1 MSPKKKKL
9 LLNWRV
15 LLLIT
20 LLLLSILAIK
30 PRVFGV
36 EGVEIHSIAADSA
49 VIEAGLVNP
58 STKIMPTGRERI
70 LSVNGMKTSSVN
82 DYYTAV
88 YELQANKTV
97 RIETTKQSYTF
108 IAPASRESADLVD
121 LGIKVKEASSSNL
134 RMGLDLEGGTRVLL
148 QPVGEISEE
157 DLEITVDSLK
167 ERLNVYGLR
176 DIVVRSASD
185 LEGNEFIL
193 IEIAGVTEDE
203 IQELL
208 AKQGKFEAKIGNETV
223 FFGGKKDITYV
234 CRSADCSGIDP
245 RFGCQKDDAGYQCR
259 FAFQISLSP
268 EAAQHHA
275 EVTQKLKTITE
286 AGSCYLSEDLALY
299 LDDVEVDRLRV
310 GCELKG
316 SATTDIQIS
325 GSGAGVTQADALNDA
340 LQNMKKLQ
348 TVLLTGSL
356 PVKLEV
362 VKLDTISPSLGKEFL
377 HNVML
382 VGVLALV
389 AVSGVVLIRYR
400 KIVVIFPMVL
410 VMLSELVLIM
420 GFAAL
425 AGWNLDL
432 SSIAGLIVV
441 VGTGMNHFIV
451 ITDETLRKEAEAID
465 WKTRIKN
472 ALFIIM
478 GAYVINLG
486 SLIPLFWAG
495 AGLLKGFALTT
506 IVGMSVGVLIARP
519 AYAAIIRILLEE

>member
-1 MSPKKKKL
+1 MNNKIKKMAA
-9 LLNWRV
+9 NWRV
-15 LLLIT
+15 LLLVAF
-20 LLLLSILAIK
+20 LLLSVLAIK
-30 PRVFGV
+30 PQVFGT
-36 EGVEIHSIAADSA
+36 EGVEIQSLQASSPLA
-49 VIEAGLVNP
+49 EAGLVIP
-58 STKIMPTGRERI
+58 AKVQPIARERI
-70 LSVNGMKTSSVN
+70 LSVDGIPTPTVD
-82 DYYTAV
+82 DYYSAV
-88 YELQANKTV
+88 SQLRTNRTV
-97 RIETTKQSYTF
+97 RLITTEQTYTF
-108 IAPASRESADLVD
+108 LTPESVDGKID
-121 LGIKVKEASSSNL
+121 LGIKAREASTSNI

-148 QPVGEISEE
+148 QPAGQISKE
-157 DLEITVDSLK
+157 DLETTVDSLN
-167 ERLNVYGLR
+167 ERLNVYGLH

-185 LEGNEFIL
+185 LEGNDFIL

-223 FFGGKKDITYV
+223 FLGGEKDITYV

-245 RFGCQKDDAGYQCR
+245 YAGCQSYEGGYHCR

-275 EVTQKLKTITE
+275 ETTRNLKTVSE

-325 GSGAGVTQADALNDA
+325 GSGAGITQADAVNDA

-356 PVKLEV
+356 PVKLDI
-362 VKLDTISPSLGKEFL
+362 VKIDTISPSLGKEFL

-389 AVSGVVLIRYR
+389 AVSGVVLYRYR
-400 KIVVIFPMVL
+400 KVVVILPMVL
-410 VMLSELVLIM
+410 VMLSELVLIL

-425 AGWNLDL
+425 AKWNLDL
-432 SSIAGLIVV
+432 ASIAGLIVV

-451 ITDETLRKEAEAID
+451 ITDETLRKEAQDLD
-465 WKTRIKN
+465 WKSRIKN

-519 AYAAIIRILLEE
+519 AYAAIVKILLEE

>member
-1 MSPKKKKL
+1 MMGSKITKIFT
-9 LLNWRV
+9 NWRV
-15 LLLIT
+15 LLLVT
-20 LLLLSILAIK
+20 FLVLSVLAIK
-30 PRVFGV
+30 PAIFGV
-36 EGVEIHSIAADSA
+36 EGVEIHSLQPNSSVAD
-49 VIEAGLVNP
+49 AGLVNP
-58 STKIMPTGRERI
+58 SAKVTPTARERI
-70 LSVNGMKTSSVN
+70 LSVNGMETATTEE
-82 DYYTAV
+82 YYSAIS
-88 YELQANKTV
+88 ELKANRTV
-97 RIETTKQSYTF
+97 RIQTNKQLYT
-108 IAPASRESADLVD
+108 ILAKKTADPVD
-121 LGIKVKEASSSNL
+121 LGIKVKEASFSNL

-157 DLEITVDSLK
+157 DLEVTTDSLT

-185 LEGNEFIL
+185 LAGNDFIL

-208 AKQGKFEAKIGNETV
+208 AKQGKFEAKLGNETV

-245 RFGCQKDDAGYQCR
+245 NFGCQKYGAGYNCR

-275 EVTQKLKTITE
+275 LITKNLKTISE
-286 AGSCYLSEDLALY
+286 QGSCYLSEDLALY

-316 SATTDIQIS
+316 STTTDIQIS
-325 GSGAGVTQADALNDA
+325 GSGAGVTQADAVNDA
-340 LQNMKKLQ
+340 LKNMKKLQ

-362 VKLDTISPSLGKEFL
+362 VKMDTISPTLGKEFL

-382 VGVLALV
+382 VGVLALAAV
-389 AVSGVVLIRYR
+389 AGVVLVRY
-400 KIVVIFPMVL
+400 KKVIIIFPMIL
-410 VMLSELVLIM
+410 VMLSELVVIL

-425 AGWNLDL
+425 ARWNLDL
-432 SSIAGLIVV
+432 ASIAGLIVV

-451 ITDETLRKEAEAID
+451 ITDETLRKEAQAID

-486 SLIPLFWAG
+486 SLVPLFWAG

-519 AYAAIIRILLEE
+519 TYAAIIEILLKE

>member
-1 MSPKKKKL
+1 MSKLKKL
-9 LLNWRV
+9 LVNWRV

-20 LLLLSILAIK
+20 FLLLSALAIK
-30 PRVFGV
+30 PRFGT
-36 EGVEIHSIAADSA
+36 EGVEIYSLQADSSA
-49 VIEAGLVNP
+49 AKAGLVLP
-58 STKIMPTGRERI
+58 TKVMPTARERI
-70 LSVNGMKTSSVN
+70 LSVDGIQTPTVEG
-82 DYYTAV
+82 YYSAV
-88 YELQANKTV
+88 SQLRANRTV
-97 RIETTKQSYTF
+97 RVETNKQTYTLLT
-108 IAPASRESADLVD
+108 SKSTGGDGNVGV
-121 LGIKVKEASSSNL
+121 GIKVREASFSNVRL
-134 RMGLDLEGGTRVLL
+134 GLDLEGGTRVLL
-148 QPVGEISEE
+148 QPAGEISKE
-157 DLEITVDSLK
+157 DLETTVDSLK
-167 ERLNVYGLR
+167 ERLNVYGLK

-185 LEGNEFIL
+185 LEGNDFIL

-223 FFGGKKDITYV
+223 FFGGEKDITYV

-245 RFGCQKDDAGYQCR
+245 RVGCSSFEGGYHCR

-268 EAAQHHA
+268 DAAQHHA
-275 EVTQKLKTITE
+275 EITRNLKTISET
-286 AGSCYLSEDLALY
+286 GSCYLSDDLALY
-299 LDDVEVDRLRV
+299 LDDVEVDKLRV

-325 GSGAGVTQADALNDA
+325 GSGAGVTQADALTDA

-356 PVKLEV
+356 PVKLDV
-362 VKLDTISPSLGKEFL
+362 VKIDTISPSLGKEFL

-382 VGVLALV
+382 VGVLAMV
-389 AVSGVVLIRYR
+389 AVAGVVLIRY
-400 KIVVIFPMVL
+400 KTAIIIFPMIL
-410 VMLSELVLIM
+410 VMLSELVLIL

-432 SSIAGLIVV
+432 ASIAGLIVV
-441 VGTGMNHFIV
+441 VGTGMNHFII
-451 ITDETLRKEAEAID
+451 ITDETLRKEAQELD
-465 WKTRIKN
+465 WKSRIKN

-486 SLIPLFWAG
+486 SLVPLFWAG

-519 AYAAIIRILLEE
+519 AYAAIVKILLEE

>member
-1 MSPKKKKL
+1 MSSKVKKIL
-9 LLNWRV
+9 VNWRV
-15 LLLIT
+15 LLLVT
-20 LLLLSILAIK
+20 FLVLSWLAIN
-30 PRVFGV
+30 PQIFGT
-36 EGVEIHSIAADSA
+36 EGVEVHSLQANSSLA
-49 VIEAGLVNP
+49 EAGLVIP
-58 STKIMPTGRERI
+58 AKVQPTAREHI
-70 LSVNGMKTSSVN
+70 LSVDGIPTSTVGE
-82 DYYTAV
+82 YYSALS
-88 YELQANKTV
+88 ELGGNRTV
-97 RIETTKQSYTF
+97 RIETNKRTYT
-108 IAPASRESADLVD
+108 ILTPADAKGSVD
-121 LGIKVKEASSSNL
+121 LGLKVKESSFSNL

-148 QPVGEISEE
+148 QPLGKISEE
-157 DLEITVDSLK
+157 DLETTVDSLK

-185 LEGNEFIL
+185 LEGNDFIL
-193 IEIAGVTEDE
+193 IEIAGVTEGE

-208 AKQGKFEAKIGNETV
+208 AKQGKFEASIANQTV

-245 RFGCQKDDAGYQCR
+245 RFGCQRSDGGYHCR

-268 EAAQHHA
+268 EAAQRHA
-275 EVTQKLKTITE
+275 QITQQLKTVSE
-286 AGSCYLSEDLALY
+286 AGTCYLSDDLVLY

-325 GSGAGVTQADALNDA
+325 GSGAGITQADAVNDA
-340 LQNMKKLQ
+340 LKNMKKLQ

-356 PVKLEV
+356 PVKLDV
-362 VKLDTISPSLGKEFL
+362 VKIDTISPSLGKEFL
-377 HNVML
+377 HNVMF

-389 AVSGVVLIRYR
+389 AVSGVVLYRYR
-400 KIVVIFPMVL
+400 KVVIIFPMVL
-410 VMLSELVLIM
+410 VMLSELVLIL

-432 SSIAGLIVV
+432 ASIAGLIVV

-451 ITDETLRKEAEAID
+451 ITDETLRKEAQELD
-465 WKTRIKN
+465 WKSRIKN

-506 IVGMSVGVLIARP
+506 IIGMSVGVLIARP
-519 AYAAIIRILLEE
+519 AYAAIVRILLEE

>member
-1 MSPKKKKL
+1 MSSKITKTL
-9 LLNWRV
+9 TNWRV
-15 LLLIT
+15 LLLVI
-20 LLLLSILAIK
+20 LLFLSVLAIK
-30 PRVFGV
+30 PQVFGT
-36 EGVEIHSIAADSA
+36 EGVEIYSMLANSS
-49 VIEAGLVNP
+49 VTEAGLINP
-58 STKIMPTGRERI
+58 SSKIMPTARERI
-70 LSVNGMKTSSVN
+70 ISVTGTEISTPEE
-82 DYYTAV
+82 YYSAV
-88 YELQANKTV
+88 SELRPNRTVQLETNKQV
-97 RIETTKQSYTF
+97 YTF
-108 IAPASRESADLVD
+108 LTPEKVD
-121 LGIKVKEASSSNL
+121 GGVNLGIKVKEASFSNL

-157 DLEITVDSLK
+157 DLEVAVDSLK

-185 LEGNEFIL
+185 LEGNDFIL

-208 AKQGKFEAKIGNETV
+208 SKQGKFEAKIGNETV
-223 FFGGKKDITYV
+223 FSGGKKDITYV

-245 RFGCQKDDAGYQCR
+245 RLGCQNLDSSYQCR
-259 FAFQISLSP
+259 FAFQISLSAG
-268 EAAQHHA
+268 AAQHHA
-275 EVTQKLKTITE
+275 DITQNLKTISE
-286 AGSCYLSEDLALY
+286 AGNCYLSDDLTLY

-325 GSGAGVTQADALNDA
+325 GSGAGVTQSDAVNDA
-340 LQNMKKLQ
+340 LKNMKKLQ

-362 VKLDTISPSLGKEFL
+362 VKIDTISPSLGKEFL

-382 VGVLALV
+382 VGLLAMV
-389 AVSGVVLIRYR
+389 AVAGVVLVRY
-400 KIVVIFPMVL
+400 KKAVIIFPMIL
-410 VMLSELVLIM
+410 VMLSELVLIL

-432 SSIAGLIVV
+432 ASIAGLIVV

-451 ITDETLRKEAEAID
+451 ITDETLRKEAETLD
-465 WKTRIKN
+465 WKSRIKN

-519 AYAAIIRILLEE
+519 AYAAVVRILLEE

>member
-1 MSPKKKKL
+1 MNKIKKL
-9 LLNWRV
+9 LVNWRV
-15 LLLIT
+15 LLLLT
-20 LLLLSILAIK
+20 FLVLSMLAIK
-30 PRVFGV
+30 PQIFGT
-36 EGVEIHSIAADSA
+36 EGVEIYSLKTNSSLA
-49 VIEAGLVNP
+49 EAGLVIP
-58 STKIMPTGRERI
+58 AKVMPTARERI
-70 LSVNGMKTSSVN
+70 LSVDGIQTDTVE
-82 DYYTAV
+82 DYYSALSQLRANRTVSVETSTQTYAFLIPGNAEGAV
-88 YELQANKTV
+88 DV
-97 RIETTKQSYTF
+97 G
-108 IAPASRESADLVD
+108 V
-121 LGIKVKEASSSNL
+121 KVKEASFSNL

-148 QPVGEISEE
+148 QPAGEISEE
-157 DLEITVDSLK
+157 DLETTVDSLK

-185 LEGNEFIL
+185 LEGNDFIL

-208 AKQGKFEAKIGNETV
+208 ARQGKFEAKIGNETV
-223 FFGGKKDITYV
+223 FLGGKKDITYV

-245 RFGCQKDDAGYQCR
+245 YVGCQPFEGGYHCR

-275 EVTQKLKTITE
+275 DITRNLKTVSE
-286 AGSCYLSEDLALY
+286 AGSCYLSDDLTLY

-316 SATTDIQIS
+316 SSTTDIQIS
-325 GSGAGVTQADALNDA
+325 GSGAGFTQADAVNDA
-340 LQNMKKLQ
+340 LKNMKKLQ

-356 PVKLEV
+356 PVKLDI
-362 VKLDTISPSLGKEFL
+362 VKTDTISPSLGKEFL

-389 AVSGVVLIRYR
+389 AVSGVVLVRYR

-410 VMLSELVLIM
+410 VMLSELVLIL

-432 SSIAGLIVV
+432 ASIAGLIVV

-451 ITDETLRKEAEAID
+451 ITDETLRKEAQELD
-465 WKTRIKN
+465 WKSRIKK
-472 ALFIIM
+472 ALFISM
-478 GAYVINLG
+478 GAEVINLG
-486 SLIPLFWAG
+486 SLIPWFWAG

-519 AYAAIIRILLEE
+519 AYATIVKILLEE